1 MARIPGVTSEIL
13 KKKVLEALEGIG
25 IRASDIMGKGTNVK
39 RITSGKDINPFKPN
53 MLQAMRGEN
62 KNMGDALDAFAN
74 EATYI
79 MNANDGE
86 LVNFLNNLN
95 TYKSIGGAG
104 VDTQGVGSMFKAM
117 KDLENA
123 AKDLQKTTSEG
134 VELAEK
140 EMKKILDEASYG
152 GPFKVPD
159 EKFLGGSMHEEGQ
172 IRTGVRKF
180 LETELNAGRLKLN
193 EKDTHRVRNYY
204 PTIEDDVI
212 LVFKRIYGDDA
223 YKKAGT
229 FPGAFEKGESFS
241 HYEKIFRNNMGDE
254 FLKIQNKE
262 NIGDGTLVL
271 DESLTYKEPIDDPD
285 IPFNQG
291 GRVGL
296 KYGGSKVSK
305 DLINKIKNWANE
317 TLTNKKGL
325 ESMFKKVTEVDDEG
339 KLIQKEILD
348 PFITTADE
356 MSGAKIN
363 MNRKLANKRSLA
375 YAIDEWNKNPTKK
388 YYRGEKSKKYLDD
401 AKWLEDNPE
410 FRKSFERELNRQVEE
425 GWGKYGKSTYDE
437 DLKGGFFSPHSGVA
451 RGYAQGKWHE
461 LPPVKKIELKPWE
474 VQEALER
481 NYENNPFVGPGDI
494 LLDKATR
501 KKANLDWYESIK
513 AKLGLAEGGRVGMV
527 KGSGKKGVG
536 SLIKLVDDK
545 FGEGTLKT
553 ADDIARPEAAVEDE
567 ATRELFS
574 DFNIKLTTQ
583 DLMKAAENKMAGP
596 ILTKN
601 KKFLDPESTDHTTF
615 LLQEEFFKPDAV
627 DFMGEKVPSN
637 WIALERA
644 KAQDTLKELGPL
656 PSRRH
661 PNWEDMRK
669 LRQGVKNRLVA
680 LDITEELGGNVAM
693 FDFLR
698 MERGMGDQFLD
709 INNYIKKSGVDKVVD
724 ELSGVKK
731 AFVEKETKPQIDWG
745 DPTIKA
751 AMEKA
756 GMKGM
761 ALSDAAKKMGY
772 DMSKQ
777 KDYFAFEEAIA
788 GGMDG
793 WPKEIKEQ
801 VIRAKYGDL
810 VDQRLLNNMLADDDP
825 YRLAEVMATIEQGLK
840 MQETGMGPDEIVT
853 SIKESLD
860 RKPNAAGGGV
870 GSMFRGI

>member
-25 IRASDIMGKGTNVK
+25 IKASDIMGKGTNVK

-74 EATYI
+74 EAKYI

-104 VDTQGVGSMFKAM
+104 VDTQGVGSMMKAM
-117 KDLENA
+117 TDLEKA
-123 AKDLQKTTSEG
+123 AKDLKTSADEG
-134 VELAEK
+134 AELAK
-140 EMKKILDEASYG
+140 QEMKKALEAASYG

-172 IRTGVRKF
+172 LRTGIRQF
-180 LETELNAGRLKLN
+180 LQTELDAGRLKLN
-193 EKDTHRVRNYY
+193 EKDTHRVRHYY
-204 PTIEDDVI
+204 PTIEDDPI
-212 LVFKRIYGDDA
+212 LVFKRVYGEDA

-229 FPGAFEKGESFS
+229 FPGAFEIGEDFK

-262 NIGDGTLVL
+262 NIGDGRLVL
-271 DESLTYKEPIDDPD
+271 DESMTYKEPLPDDDD

-296 KYGGSKVSK
+296 KYGGDKVSK

-410 FRKSFERELNRQVEE
+410 LRKSFERELNRQVEE

-451 RGYAQGKWHE
+451 RAYAQGKWHE
-461 LPPVKKIELKPWE
+461 LPPVKKIELEPWE

-481 NYENNPFVGPGDI
+481 NYENNPFAGPGDI

-501 KKANLDWYESIK
+501 KKAETDWYESIK
-513 AKLGLAEGGRVGMV
+513 AKLGLSEGGRVGMW
-527 KGSGKKGVG
+527 KGSGKKGIQ
-536 SLIKLVDDK
+536 SLIKTVDDK

-627 DFMGEKVPSN
+627 DFMGDKVPSN

-661 PNWEDMRK
+661 PNWEEMRK

-709 INNYIKKSGVDKVVD
+709 INNYIKKADAPVVKDK
-724 ELSGVKK
+724 LSGIKK
-731 AFVEKETKPQIDWG
+731 AFISKPLSPEEELKREFPGISDELVNNILTDDNPQRIAEV
-745 DPTIKA
+745 KA
-751 AMEKA
+751 TLHEAMKMEK
-756 GMKGM
+756 KGM
-761 ALSDAAKKMGY
+761 PVEDIINIFK
-772 DMSKQ
+772 
-777 KDYFAFEEAIA
+777 
-788 GGMDG
+788 
-793 WPKEIKEQ
+793 
-801 VIRAKYGDL
+801 
-810 VDQRLLNNMLADDDP
+810 NMN
-825 YRLAEVMATIEQGLK
+825 RTK
-840 MQETGMGPDEIVT
+840 
-853 SIKESLD
+853 
-860 RKPNAAGGGV
+860 NAAGGGV
-870 GSMFRGI
+870 GSMFRGV